1 MSRDQIFKIIYA
13 GIAIFATYLVAARIV
28 TGEWVAALWPLAI
41 VAFCVYRL
49 FSIESSPST
58 SKRD

>member
-13 GIAIFATYLVAARIV
+13 ALAIFGTYL
-28 TGEWVAALWPLAI
+28 TGTRLLAGDWLAALWPLAI

-49 FSIESSPST
+49 FTMDRSSE
-58 SKRD
+58 